1 MLTAINKDNKNNYL
15 DLFQKAF
22 KALKDA
28 GKLTEEEIA
37 SGQIT
42 MPNGEMVEAFTS
54 LEQYFTRIG
63 DLYAIDKKYA
73 LLLPLD
79 EPMFEINANT
89 REIIIPAHFKK
100 HGVSVEGDTIAET
113 LIFKINRFV
122 DFVDLS
128 ETDIFVQWEIEG
140 KEEYSNITF
149 KHLDYDP
156 EYLLFA
162 WPITN
167 KVTEKAG
174 VLKFSV
180 RCIKREGEN
189 SPITYSFNT
198 LPASVGI
205 SKALKSDLD
214 YDTEAENADELF
226 ITAIENTMN
235 TSSEE
240 AAKVSEP
247 KFEAPGLDL
256 TPKAYLLNNSV
267 VLKAQAITNDAG
279 KLTYFWT
286 YDAAEPELA
295 EEWKLE
301 DKEGKM
307 VFEKITEVPST
318 ERQDVEVFY
327 VKANGEPDAYNI
339 YTGEFSEEDMEK
351 GIFERYAAFE
361 ITAENKDK
369 YIAGKYN
376 VTAVNRVGFGSK
388 SVKSSTCEIP
398 NPKVLNIVTD
408 LVDYGAI
415 ADAENGYVLPISVE
429 TDKDV
434 PTHTDGIKLT
444 YNWMTTT
451 TKPNENGEGDW
462 APVEEASNESN
473 ILTVKEPGW
482 YKVEVIST
490 LNRANIAKTSNIA
503 KVTMPNAAPVL
514 THPEGAT
521 TSIVD
526 AVPNNVVDIKI
537 NLNTP
542 YESELQ
548 SEGVQYVWFTGD
560 ATMPTKVVD
569 GNGISGQGTDT
580 LSVLYSGFPAIY
592 WCEVSNKLGGV
603 YSTPARSGAF
613 AIM

>member
-63 DLYAIDKKYA
+63 DLYAIEPKYA

-156 EYLLFA
+156 EFLLFA

-226 ITAIENTMN
+226 ISAIENTMN

-247 KFEAPGLDL
+247 KFEEPGLDL
-256 TPKAYLLNNSV
+256 APKAYLLNNSV

-307 VFEKITEVPST
+307 VFEKITEVPSA

-327 VKANGEPDAYNI
+327 VKANGEPDAYNV
-339 YTGEFSEEDMEK
+339 YTGDFNEEDMEK

-361 ITAENKDK
+361 ILSGDEGDK
-369 YIAGKYN
+369 YVAGKYN

-398 NPKVLNIVTD
+398 NPKVLEIIAD

-415 ADAENGYVLPISVE
+415 TDIENGYVLPISVE
-429 TDKDV
+429 VDKDV
-434 PTHTDGIKLT
+434 PVQADGIKLT

-451 TKPNENGEGDW
+451 TKPNENGESDW
-462 APVEEASNESN
+462 TPVEETSNM
-473 ILTVKEPGW
+473 LAVKEPGW
-482 YKVEVIST
+482 YKVEVTST
-490 LNRANIAKTSNIA
+490 LNRASIAKTSDIA
-503 KVTMPNAAPVL
+503 KITMPNAAPVL
-514 THPEGAT
+514 KAKEGEVQILEAAP
-521 TSIVD
+521 SD
-526 AVPNNVVDIKI
+526 VVDIT
-537 NLNTP
+537 LELDVP
-542 YESELQ
+542 YESELE
-548 SEGVQYVWFTGD
+548 SEGVQYVWYTGD
-560 ATMPTKVVD
+560 YSQPMELSNS
-569 GNGISGQGTDT
+569 NGVSGQGTNV
-580 LSVLYSGFPAIY
+580 LSVLYAGIPTSY
-592 WCEVSNKLGGV
+592 WCEVRNKLGGV
-603 YSTPARSGAF
+603 YSEPARSAAF
-613 AIM
+613 VIM

>member
-1 MLTAINKDNKNNYL
+1 MLTAINKDNKNKYL

-28 GKLTEEEIA
+28 NKLTEEEIA
-37 SGQIT
+37 AGQIT
-42 MPNGEMVEAFTS
+42 MPNGEKVEAFTS

-89 REIIIPAHFKK
+89 REIVIPAHFKK

-149 KHLDYDP
+149 KYLDYDP
-156 EYLLFA
+156 EFLLFA

-205 SKALKSDLD
+205 SKALKSDLV
-214 YDTEAENADELF
+214 YETEAENADELF
-226 ITAIENTMN
+226 ISAIENTMN

-247 KFEAPGLDL
+247 KFEEPGLDL
-256 TPKAYLLNNSV
+256 VSKAYLLNDTV
-267 VLKAQAITNDAG
+267 ILKAQAITDDAG

-307 VFEKITEVPST
+307 VFEKITEVPSA
-318 ERQDVEVFY
+318 ERQNVEVFY
-327 VKANGEPDAYNI
+327 VKANGEPEAYNV
-339 YTGEFSEEDMEK
+339 YTGDFNEEDMNN
-351 GIFERYAAFE
+351 GIFERYAAYE
-361 ITAENKDK
+361 ILAGDK
-369 YIAGKYN
+369 YVAGKYN

-398 NPKVLNIVTD
+398 NPKVLEIIAD

-415 ADAENGYVLPISVE
+415 IDTENGYVLPISVE
-429 TDKDV
+429 TDKDI
-434 PTHTDGIKLT
+434 PAHTDGIKLT

-451 TKPNENGEGDW
+451 TKPNENGESDW
-462 APVEEASNESN
+462 TPVEEASNM
-473 ILTVKEPGW
+473 LAVKEPGW
-482 YKVEVIST
+482 YKVEVVST
-490 LNRANIAKTSNIA
+490 LNRANIVKTSNIA

-514 THPEGAT
+514 AHKFGDDM
-521 TSIVD
+521 IVR
-526 AVPNNVVDIKI
+526 DIPTMESTELVI
-537 NLNTP
+537 NLAEP
-542 YESELQ
+542 YTSELQ
-548 SEGVQYVWFTGD
+548 SEEIKYEWFTGD
-560 ATMPTKVVD
+560 ASEPTLVVD
-569 GNGISGQGTDT
+569 SENAKGQGTNT
-580 LSVLYSGFPAIY
+580 LTVTHFNIPSLY
-592 WCEVSNKLGGV
+592 WCKVYNKLGGEF
-603 YSTPARSGAF
+603 SEAAISGEF
-613 AIM
+613 FIR

>member
-256 TPKAYLLNNSV
+256 APKAYLLNNSV

-286 YDAAEPELA
+286 YDAAEPELFD
-295 EEWKLE
+295 EWRLK

-307 VFEKITEVPST
+307 IFEKITEVPSA

-327 VKANGEPDAYNI
+327 VKADGEPDAYNV
-339 YTGEFSEEDMEK
+339 YTGDFNEKDMED

-361 ITAENKDK
+361 ISAGDEGDR
-369 YIAGKYN
+369 YVAGKYN

-398 NPKVLNIVTD
+398 NPKVLEITTD

-415 ADAENGYVLPISVE
+415 ADTENGYALPISVE

-434 PTHTDGIKLT
+434 PAHTDGIKLT

-503 KVTMPNAAPVL
+503 KVTMPNAAPKL
-514 THPEGAT
+514 THPTGAVEF
-521 TSIVD
+521 VD
-526 AVPNNVVDIKI
+526 GVTGQVTDITI
-537 NLNTP
+537 NLETP
-542 YESELQ
+542 YANELESE
-548 SEGVQYVWFTGD
+548 GIKYVWKCGD
-560 ATMPTKVVD
+560 SSNPTIISND
-569 GNGISGQGTDT
+569 STYSGQGTST
-580 LSVLYSGFPAIY
+580 LSILYANPNLY
-592 WCEVSNKLGGV
+592 WCEVSNLLGGT
-603 YSTPARSGAF
+603 YSEPTISGQF
-613 AIM
+613 FIQ

>member
-22 KALKDA
+22 KELKDA

-37 SGQIT
+37 SGKIT

-89 REIIIPAHFKK
+89 REIIVPAHFKK

-128 ETDIFVQWEIEG
+128 ETEIFVQWEIEG

-149 KHLDYDP
+149 KYLDYDP

-162 WPITN
+162 WPITDR
-167 KVTEKAG
+167 VTEKAG

-198 LPASVGI
+198 LTASVGI
-205 SKALKSDLD
+205 SKALKSDLN
-214 YDTEAENADELF
+214 YNTEAENADELF

-256 TPKAYLLNNSV
+256 VPKAYLLNNSV

-286 YDAAEPELA
+286 YDAAEPELFD
-295 EEWKLE
+295 EWHLE

-307 VFEKITEVPST
+307 IFEKITEVPSA

-327 VKANGEPDAYNI
+327 IKANGEPDAYSV
-339 YTGEFSEEDMEK
+339 YTGDFNEEDMEK

-361 ITAENKDK
+361 ISSGEKGDR
-369 YIAGKYN
+369 YVAGKYN
-376 VTAVNRVGFGSK
+376 VIAVNRVGFGSK

-398 NPKVLNIVTD
+398 NPKVLEITTD

-415 ADAENGYVLPISVE
+415 TDIENGYALPISVE
-429 TDKDV
+429 TDKDI
-434 PTHTDGIKLT
+434 PAHTDGIKLT

-451 TKPNENGEGDW
+451 TKPNENGESDW
-462 APVEEASNESN
+462 TPVEETSN
-473 ILTVKEPGW
+473 ILAVKEPGW
-482 YKVEVIST
+482 YKVEVVST

-503 KVTMPNAAPVL
+503 KVTMPNAAPTL
-514 THPEGAT
+514 THPTGA
-521 TSIVD
+521 IEFVD
-526 AVPNNVVDIKI
+526 GITGRVTDITI
-537 NLNTP
+537 NLKTP
-542 YESELQ
+542 YVNELESE
-548 SEGVQYVWFTGD
+548 GIKYVWKCGD
-560 ATMPTKVVD
+560 SSNPTIISND
-569 GNGISGQGTDT
+569 STYSGQGTST
-580 LSVLYSGFPAIY
+580 LSILYANPNLY
-592 WCEVSNKLGGV
+592 WCEVSNLLGGT
-603 YSTPARSGAF
+603 YSEPTISGQF
-613 AIM
+613 FIQ